1 MLFAG
6 KRVCRSSVYFRAEV
20 IDPASRTFEIKAKL
34 PVDTSLKSGTLCDLE
49 IILTRRTGW
58 GVVSDA
64 VLPGRGGRMSVFV
77 NQGGT
82 AKETIVRCGLTTD
95 GITEILSP
103 EPLLGKAV
111 IVRGQAFVREGDK
124 LEIER

>member
-1 MLFAG
+1 
-6 KRVCRSSVYFRAEV
+6 
-20 IDPASRTFEIKAKL
+20 
-34 PVDTSLKSGTLCDLE
+34 
-49 IILTRRTGW
+49 
-58 GVVSDA
+58 
-64 VLPGRGGRMSVFV
+64 MSIFL

-82 AKETIVRCGLTTD
+82 AKEVNIRCGLTTG